1 MANLDKRS
9 LQKIHRACALQRR
22 GGDAPI
28 VKWYAEGDAAKR
40 LVDLAKSQGVTIEEG
55 QAEDLLLALKSVKL
69 DTFIPKELYLAM
81 ARLYAYLI
89 EKKERGE

>member
-9 LQKIHRACALQRR
+9 LQKILRACALQRR
-22 GGDAPI
+22 EGEAPI

-40 LVDLAKSQGVTIEEG
+40 LVDLAAQQGLALEKG
-55 QAEDLLLALKSVKL
+55 QAEDLLLALKNVKL

-89 EKKERGE
+89 EKRRGG